1 MRWFNEEGGNPDWNG
16 SGRTLGC
23 LIVPEQAE
31 APTEN
36 HVLCLL
42 FNADTTETEFNLPP
56 IPQDMGKW
64 HLALDTALTPPED
77 ILEQGRKKPL
87 EHQGRY
93 VLKGKSMVI
102 AVS

>member
-1 MRWFNEEGGNPDWNG
+1 
-16 SGRTLGC
+16 
-23 LIVPEQAE
+23 
-31 APTEN
+31 
-36 HVLCLL
+36 
-42 FNADTTETEFNLPP
+42 
-56 IPQDMGKW
+56 MGKW

-87 EHQGRY
+87 EHQVRY